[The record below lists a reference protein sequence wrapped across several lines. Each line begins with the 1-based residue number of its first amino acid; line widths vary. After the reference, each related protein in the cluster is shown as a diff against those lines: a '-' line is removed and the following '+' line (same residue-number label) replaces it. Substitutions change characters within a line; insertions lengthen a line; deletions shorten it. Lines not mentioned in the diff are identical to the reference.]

1 MSHQIFADFPDH
13 RVTGHCVYSISDLL
27 TISLLTHL
35 CGGGGLRGH
44 ERVAHVRR
52 RSFGLLSDNDTSPP
66 RHVRAHDVG
75 GLPGRDAPLPVRARQ
90 VVPVLARR
98 EAGGD
103 DRQEEAARHRICP
116 LSGCWPYRSSRHT
129 MTGGSSGRDCS
140 GRLSQDYLLDLLRSA
155 KI

>member
-66 RHVRAHDVG
+66 
-75 GLPGRDAPLPVRARQ
+75 PT
-90 VVPVLARR
+90 
-98 EAGGD
+98 
-103 DRQEEAARHRICP
+103 
-116 LSGCWPYRSSRHT
+116 RSS
-129 MTGGSSGRDCS
+129 
-140 GRLSQDYLLDLLRSA
+140 A
-155 KI
+155 